1 MEYSR
6 LESRIRLVMQRRLDI
21 SQVWR
26 LW

>member
-1 MEYSR
+1 MECSR